1 MALERVSTVDALVA
15 ELRRQVLS
23 GELGPGAQL
32 KEVELSERYGVGRY
46 SLRTAMRVL
55 TDEGLLRHE
64 AHRGVFVPH
73 LTRAD
78 VEDLFILRTAL
89 EVEAATLAARRGLDL
104 TEAERAVQQL
114 EAITGEEPW
123 DEVTEKDLAFHHA
136 YVDAVGSRRL
146 SRSFE
151 AMTSELRL
159 VMAQTRTEY
168 TDPRQVG
175 REHREILDG
184 LRSGDPSRAEAAVRA
199 HLEEGV
205 QTLLSQLP

>member
-23 GELGPGAQL
+23 GQLGPGSQL

-64 AHRGVFVPH
+64 AHRGVFVPL

-89 EVEAATLAARRGLDL
+89 EVEAATLAARRSLALAD
-104 TEAERAVQQL
+104 AERAVEQL
-114 EAITGEEPW
+114 EAITGDEPW
-123 DEVTEKDLAFHHA
+123 DEVTEKDLAFHRA
-136 YVDAVGSRRL
+136 YVNAVGSPRL

-159 VMAQTRTEY
+159 VMAQTRMEY
-168 TDPRQVG
+168 ADPRQVG